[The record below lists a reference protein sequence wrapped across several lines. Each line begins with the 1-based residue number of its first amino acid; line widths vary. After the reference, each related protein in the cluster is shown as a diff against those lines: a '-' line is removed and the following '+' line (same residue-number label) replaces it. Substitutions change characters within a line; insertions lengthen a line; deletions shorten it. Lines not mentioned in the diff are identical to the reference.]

1 MFPYSN
7 EEADWL
13 THVNPFLGN
22 HTQHRRNKMTKT
34 PFEIR
39 FDLLTMAKEMLDRQY
54 EQASQMAWSS
64 LEKASEKNV
73 ELYKDFEKYIPKMY
87 TPEEITAQA
96 EKLQSF
102 VNKKD

>member
-1 MFPYSN
+1 MKKPIG
-7 EEADWL
+7 L
-13 THVNPFLGN
+13 

-34 PFEIR
+34 PYEIR
-39 FDLLTMAKEMLDRQY
+39 FDLLTMAKDLLDRQY
-54 EQASQMAWSS
+54 DQSAAIAWQA
-64 LEKASEKNV
+64 LEKGMETNKT
-73 ELYKDFEKYIPKMY
+73 LYKDLEKYIPKMY